1 MEEDSKLSFK
11 QFLKDIRNAVLV
23 LLGFVILLVVI
34 LIVVLVIDSHRVR
47 TVDKQQSIDGA
58 YELKFQSVGAPE
70 WPYGPIS
77 GRLVLKK
84 GRSIISKT
92 SFEIFNDGTYFTE
105 DDWSVTWYDDYVEVI
120 LSGEEQYDERIILY
134 FDGQV
139 EREELDTHY
148 GRESW

>member
-23 LLGFVILLVVI
+23 LLGFVVLLMVI
-34 LIVVLVIDSHRVR
+34 LIVVLVIEDHKVS
-47 TVDKQQSIDGA
+47 TVDKQTSPDEE
-58 YELKFQSVGAPE
+58 YVLKFQTVGAPM
-70 WPYGPIS
+70 WPYGP
-77 GRLVLKK
+77 GDVRLVLKENW
-84 GRSIISKT
+84 SVISKT
-92 SFEIFNDGTYFTE
+92 STEIWNDGKSLSE
-105 DDWSVTWYDDYVEVI
+105 DDWSVIWYDDYVEVI

-148 GRESW
+148 GSKSW

>member
-23 LLGFVILLVVI
+23 LLGFFVLLVVI
-34 LIVVLVIDSHRVR
+34 FIVVLVIEYHKVS
-47 TVDKQQSIDGA
+47 TVDKQTSPDEE
-58 YELKFQSVGAPE
+58 YVLKFQTVGAPV
-70 WPYGPIS
+70 WPYGPVDV
-77 GRLVLKK
+77 RLVLKENW
-84 GRSIISKT
+84 SVISKT
-92 SFEIFNDGTYFTE
+92 STEIWNDGKSLSE

-148 GRESW
+148 GRETW